1 MSTSHSMA
9 AAQFLKNMERASWHN
24 QALWFV
30 RQKRDLISKQL
41 PEWEELRQ
49 LAHDIK
55 RYNVTHLD
63 TLLEQFEKKAQE
75 NGVIVH
81 WAVDAEEHNQIVY
94 DLLSS
99 HGVKTL
105 VKSKSMI

>member
-63 TLLEQFEKKAQE
+63 TLLEQFEKKGARE
-75 NGVIVH
+75 WRHRALGC
-81 WAVDAEEHNQIVY
+81 
-94 DLLSS
+94 
-99 HGVKTL
+99 
-105 VKSKSMI
+105 